1 MSIRATF
8 EALTRKPENIFLQH
22 AALTGDSAE
31 VKHLVSQ
38 GADPNTVDWAGWTPL
53 HAAASRGH
61 ADAIRELLRAG
72 ADPTRRAKNGLLPS
86 DIARLKG
93 HRHLLPLLSA
103 AEPVVPSAELLP
115 H

>member
-8 EALTRKPENIFLQH
+8 EALTRDPDHVFLQH
-22 AALTGDSAE
+22 AALTGDITEIRRLLA
-31 VKHLVSQ
+31 LR
-38 GADPNTVDWAGWTPL
+38 ADPNTTDLAGWTPL
-53 HAAASRGH
+53 HAAASGGH
-61 ADAIRELLRAG
+61 ADAIRELLRSG
-72 ADPTRRAKNGLLPS
+72 ADPMRRTKKGLLAS

-103 AEPVVPSAELLP
+103 AEAAPSAELLP